1 MIDTSGDFT
10 NPSHFPSQDQRGAPY
25 LIIVLSASSLLAAMM
40 ESTTDKSTSSSAND
54 GEVEW
59 LQVNN
64 SNVNSH
70 SKLSTFATNKNT
82 THDIDDEELQ
92 SLSSHTDGGSK
103 RKKKKNKFQ
112 SLELGHED
120 NRSYSSDDDSGSSDD
135 EEYELTDNNQYEPTI
150 SDHISGN
157 TSSLVSTIIWRTKE
171 KIRCRILL
179 LLATLLIIILIVYT
193 KQGDGIS
200 LLKSSNNDKKSH
212 PPGAVG
218 VGHASYDAI
227 ESAYLYEYKAQLS
240 LYRHRT
246 SGAEFLTFVPDKS
259 GGEGSFGS
267 SSNEGGSGYDPKPDK
282 VFGIAF
288 RTKPESSTG
297 VPHILERE

>member
-1 MIDTSGDFT
+1 
-10 NPSHFPSQDQRGAPY
+10 
-25 LIIVLSASSLLAAMM
+25 M
-40 ESTTDKSTSSSAND
+40 ESTTDKSSSAND
-54 GEVEW
+54 GEEW
-59 LQVNN
+59 LKVNN
-64 SNVNSH
+64 NANSH
-70 SKLSTFATNKNT
+70 STKSSTFATNKNT

-103 RKKKKNKFQ
+103 RKKKNKFQ
-112 SLELGHED
+112 SLELGHDD
-120 NRSYSSDDDSGSSDD
+120 NHSYSSDDSESSNSD
-135 EEYELTDNNQYEPTI
+135 EEYELTDQYEPTI
-150 SDHISGN
+150 SDHMSGN

-179 LLATLLIIILIVYT
+179 LLATLLVIILIVYT

-227 ESAYLYEYKAQLS
+227 ESTYLYEYKAQLS

-259 GGEGSFGS
+259 GIEGSFGS

>member
-1 MIDTSGDFT
+1 
-10 NPSHFPSQDQRGAPY
+10 
-25 LIIVLSASSLLAAMM
+25 MM
-40 ESTTDKSTSSSAND
+40 ESTNKSTSSSAND
-54 GEVEW
+54 DGEEW

-64 SNVNSH
+64 NVNSH
-70 SKLSTFATNKNT
+70 SKLSTFAANN
-82 THDIDDEELQ
+82 DEELQ

-103 RKKKKNKFQ
+103 RKNKNKFQ

-120 NRSYSSDDDSGSSDD
+120 NHSYSSDDSESSNSD

-200 LLKSSNNDKKSH
+200 LLKSSNDNDKKSH

-227 ESAYLYEYKAQLS
+227 ESTYLYEYKAQLS

-259 GGEGSFGS
+259 GSEGSFGS
-267 SSNEGGSGYDPKPDK
+267 SSKGGSGYDPKPDK

>member
-1 MIDTSGDFT
+1 
-10 NPSHFPSQDQRGAPY
+10 
-25 LIIVLSASSLLAAMM
+25 MM
-40 ESTTDKSTSSSAND
+40 ESTTNKSTSSAND
-54 GEVEW
+54 DGEEW
-59 LQVNN
+59 LQVN

-70 SKLSTFATNKNT
+70 STKLSTFAKNNNNA

-92 SLSSHTDGGSK
+92 SLSSHTDGG
-103 RKKKKNKFQ
+103 KKKKKTKFQ
-112 SLELGHED
+112 SLEMGHDD
-120 NRSYSSDDDSGSSDD
+120 NHSYSSDDDSESSDD
-135 EEYELTDNNQYEPTI
+135 EEYELTDNNQYEPTMT
-150 SDHISGN
+150 DHISGN

-179 LLATLLIIILIVYT
+179 LLAALLIIILIVYT

-227 ESAYLYEYKAQLS
+227 ESTYLYEYKAQLS

-259 GGEGSFGS
+259 GTEGSFGS
-267 SSNEGGSGYDPKPDK
+267 SSNEGGSGGGYDPKPDK

>member
-1 MIDTSGDFT
+1 M
-10 NPSHFPSQDQRGAPY
+10 
-25 LIIVLSASSLLAAMM
+25 LAVMM
-40 ESTTDKSTSSSAND
+40 ESTTDKSSSTND
-54 GEVEW
+54 GEEW

-64 SNVNSH
+64 NVDSH

-92 SLSSHTDGGSK
+92 SLSSHTDGGG
-103 RKKKKNKFQ
+103 KKKKNKFQ
-112 SLELGHED
+112 SLELGHDD
-120 NRSYSSDDDSGSSDD
+120 NHSYSSDDDSESSNSD
-135 EEYELTDNNQYEPTI
+135 EEYELTDNQYEPTI
-150 SDHISGN
+150 SDHITGN

-179 LLATLLIIILIVYT
+179 LLAALLIIILIVYT

-227 ESAYLYEYKAQLS
+227 ESTYLYEYKAQLS

-246 SGAEFLTFVPDKS
+246 TGAEFLTFVPDKS
-259 GGEGSFGS
+259 GTGEGGSF
-267 SSNEGGSGYDPKPDK
+267 SNEGGGGYDPKPDK

-297 VPHILERE
+297 VPHILEREY

>member
-1 MIDTSGDFT
+1 
-10 NPSHFPSQDQRGAPY
+10 
-25 LIIVLSASSLLAAMM
+25 MM
-40 ESTTDKSTSSSAND
+40 ESTTEKSKSSAND
-54 GEVEW
+54 GEEW

-64 SNVNSH
+64 NVNSH
-70 SKLSTFATNKNT
+70 SKLSTFATNN
-82 THDIDDEELQ
+82 DEELQ
-92 SLSSHTDGGSK
+92 SLSSHTDGGG
-103 RKKKKNKFQ
+103 KKKKKTKFQ

-120 NRSYSSDDDSGSSDD
+120 NHSYSSDDSESSNSD
-135 EEYELTDNNQYEPTI
+135 ELTDNNQYEPTI

-171 KIRCRILL
+171 KIRCRVLL

-227 ESAYLYEYKAQLS
+227 ESTYLYEYKAQLS

-246 SGAEFLTFVPDKS
+246 TGAEFLTFVPES
-259 GGEGSFGS
+259 GAAEGSFGS